1 VDQLGFGSV
10 GRYFIPAYQAYPERF
25 TLVAQLPGPDTYV
38 FKLD

>member
-1 VDQLGFGSV
+1 H
-10 GRYFIPAYQAYPERF
+10 PERF